1 MKLGNFSVSL
11 NVKNIEASKSFY
23 EKLGFQVIGG
33 DIEQKWLIL
42 SSGTTKIGLFQGMFD
57 ENILTFN
64 PKWDDKGN
72 EDTSMDDIRNIYKKL
87 KDENVDF
94 VANINDTEEGPNHFM
109 IKDPDGNTIM
119 FDQHL

>member
-72 EDTSMDDIRNIYKKL
+72 EDTFMDDIRNIYKKL

-94 VANINDTEEGPNHFM
+94 VTNINDTEEGPNHFM